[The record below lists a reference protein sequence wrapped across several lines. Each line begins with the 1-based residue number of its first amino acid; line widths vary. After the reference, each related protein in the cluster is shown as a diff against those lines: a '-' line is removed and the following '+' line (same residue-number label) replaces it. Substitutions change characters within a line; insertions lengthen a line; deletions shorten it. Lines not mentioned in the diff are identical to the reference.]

1 MCNACIEVG
10 IAYSR
15 NQIHLVSL
23 RHKVVSYIENIR
35 NWIIAALIIEHCR
48 PSRFVTK
55 SLTDIVIRE
64 DDNVRDCRLLCTNVC
79 PSNYQEGLFLFVG
92 TTSDDKHVHSGSH
105 VQSWSAVSPNINIP
119 CKDHRC
125 D

>member
-55 SLTDIVIRE
+55 SLTRILSYERMTTFVIVVFFQQTFVPRTIKKDFFSSSAPPPMTSMFIVAVTFNRY
-64 DDNVRDCRLLCTNVC
+64 
-79 PSNYQEGLFLFVG
+79 PLFRQ
-92 TTSDDKHVHSGSH
+92 T
-105 VQSWSAVSPNINIP
+105 
-119 CKDHRC
+119 
-125 D
+125 